1 LFHSKDKPVRFDQ
14 SSRVYSLVLLA
25 LTTFTALMLYFP
37 GRSLWL
43 VHGTLL
49 VASFAIYIASVGWA
63 IRRGSLTA
71 PDGSDSSSSN
81 DSDNT
86 SDNENIDGDE
96 VNDVTVERR
105 NNTEGHGYGTI
116 ESPHNDFN
124 DQTTPIINPVSSTTQ
139 SLSRRR
145 RRKRRALKYHVFS
158 LLFGFLAICLAGY
171 VLSHAASS
179 IVDECNISDVLF
191 GVVILAIATTLPEK
205 FIAVLSGHR
214 GCAGVLVANTAGSN
228 IFLLTLCLGIVI
240 LDTKGSFERGS
251 VGVLELGVL
260 WSSTVAFTATVWFG
274 ARSSRWIGGVMI
286 AAYIAFVLLEFAAVI

>member
-1 LFHSKDKPVRFDQ
+1 LFHSKEKPVRFDQ

-105 NNTEGHGYGTI
+105 NNAEGHGYGTI